1 MKKIPTLFERKFADH
16 KVVGITPNVTPGCED
31 ALEEGK
37 CVATVKWDGSCCAIV
52 GKNRGFYKRYDAKKG
67 KTPPEGAIPC
77 QDEPDPVTGHWPH
90 WVKVSDT
97 DPADMWFREALN
109 NTPEEDMEVSGT
121 YEAIGPHFQGN
132 PYELEQDILVLHG
145 ARKIEGL
152 ELSFEGIREYL
163 RTHEI
168 EGIVFWEGN
177 QPLCK
182 IKRSDFG
189 YEWPVKK
196 SERREPEEEVT
207 KFVGACRYCG
217 QTIAAARYPSQ
228 EAADIDATYNCKCD
242 KATRARELEEMID
255 KAKDNID
262 QVFGWGAG
270 NNGFTQ
276 LDPFIVEDLKEKAE
290 ACGRGAIRSCTIVLN
305 NGEIARVKAGT
316 KEVKVKRSKTISAEL

>member
-16 KVVGITPNVTPGCED
+16 KVVGITPDVTPGCEE
-31 ALEEGK
+31 ALEPGK

-52 GKNRGFYKRYDAKKG
+52 GKNRSLYKRYDAKKG

-77 QDEPDPVTGHWPH
+77 QDAPDPVTGHWPH
-90 WVKVSDT
+90 WVKVDAA
-97 DPADMWFREALN
+97 DPSDMWFREALK
-109 NTPEEDMEVSGT
+109 NTPEEDLEISGS

-145 ARKIEGL
+145 DRKIEDL
-152 ELSFEGIREYL
+152 DLSFEGIREYL

-168 EGIVFWEGN
+168 EGIVFWKGST
-177 QPLCK
+177 PLCK
-182 IKRSDFG
+182 IKRTDFG

-228 EAADIDATYNCKCD
+228 EAADSDATYNCKCD

-270 NNGFTQ
+270 NNGFMM
-276 LDPFIVEDLKEKAE
+276 LDPFIVEDLKKKAE